1 MARTDDGKQG
11 GTKPTQE
18 GGSNVARVTELSCRS
33 NKSFEE
39 AVQIGIARATKTLRN
54 VTSAWV
60 KEQRIE
66 VKNGKPV
73 SYQVNLLIT
82 FILED

>member
-39 AVQIGIARATKTLRN
+39 AVQIGIARATKTLQN
-54 VTSAWV
+54 VTGAWI
-60 KEQRIE
+60 KGHE
-66 VKNGKPV
+66 VVISNAKVTEYRVRLKV
-73 SYQVNLLIT
+73 T
-82 FILED
+82 FVLND